1 MVNTM
6 LMPKSSYPRCALRI
20 VLLAALAGPM
30 LTLPAALGQTAA
42 AAALASATSPD
53 YVPTLTIDVAT
64 IRQSGPTQEH
74 GLRVGVVSPPHNST
88 LQITNFTIKSLIQ
101 VAYGFGMPIS
111 GSGPDWLTD
120 RYYNV
125 QAKSDPAADEKL
137 AKLPDDQARL
147 EKQHMLQVLLADRFG
162 LKTHLETRESS
173 IYELVVAKGGPKLQP
188 TTAPVDDQGQPIPNA
203 APAAD
208 VQARGGQHGLEFDAK
223 SFTMKAIA
231 GLLTSQVEA
240 PVIDKTG
247 LTGAFNFTLQIGREW
262 SANDPE
268 SYPSIFTAIQEQLGL
283 KLDSTKEAVPNLII
297 DHIQLPSEN

>member
-6 LMPKSSYPRCALRI
+6 LMPKSNCSRRALRI
-20 VLLAALAGPM
+20 VLLATLAGPM
-30 LTLPAALGQTAA
+30 LPAALGQSGA
-42 AAALASATSPD
+42 AAALASAASPD
-53 YVPTLTIDVAT
+53 YVPTLTFDVAT
-64 IRQSGPTQEH
+64 IRQSGPTGGR

-101 VAYGFGMPIS
+101 VAYGFGTPIS
-111 GSGPDWLTD
+111 GGGPDWFTE

-125 QAKSDPAADEKL
+125 QAKSDPATDEKL

-173 IYELVVAKGGPKLQP
+173 IYELVVAKGGAKLQP
-188 TTAPVDDQGQPIPNA
+188 TPAPVDDQGQPIPNA
-203 APAAD
+203 SPAAD

-283 KLDSTKEAVPNLII
+283 KLNSTKEAVPNLII